1 MSPIQCDISFDMRGN
16 DVWTPKKSAA
26 VPESAEKLV
35 SDSIHQRGILAEI
48 CSRMADCKTSPE
60 GGSSSGA
67 EKLKSLGTGGR
78 HPCNHARNPGRRRL
92 MGISNS
98 IHVGPYEIFYP
109 LKPSVSSVQQ
119 YGQHNLPGRLFV
131 VEGIDGSGKST
142 QLSLLHKW
150 LEARGYGVV
159 FSEWNSSPLVKDTTK
174 LGKKK
179 KLLTPA
185 TFSLVHATDFADRT
199 EHSILPFLKAG
210 AIVLCDRYIYTAF
223 ARDAARGM
231 DGDWVRDL
239 YGFAVKPTAA
249 FYFRVPLETAIGRLV
264 GARDGFKYYEA
275 GMDLGLTIDAE
286 DSFRLFQG
294 RIVEEYEKMI
304 PEFGLTV
311 IDATMPVEAQQAQV
325 RQIVQSHLAD
335 ARELRVKR

>member
-1 MSPIQCDISFDMRGN
+1 
-16 DVWTPKKSAA
+16 
-26 VPESAEKLV
+26 
-35 SDSIHQRGILAEI
+35 
-48 CSRMADCKTSPE
+48 
-60 GGSSSGA
+60 
-67 EKLKSLGTGGR
+67 
-78 HPCNHARNPGRRRL
+78 

-98 IHVGPYEIFYP
+98 IHIGPYEIFYP

-185 TFSLVHATDFADRT
+185 TFSLIHATDFADRT

-210 AIVLCDRYIYTAF
+210 AVVLCDRYVYTAF

-239 YGFAVKPTAA
+239 YRFAVKPTAA

-275 GMDLGLTIDAE
+275 GLDLGLTCDAE

-294 RIVEEYEKMI
+294 RILDEYEKMI

-311 IDATMPVEAQQAQV
+311 IDATMPVEKQQTQV
-325 RQIVQSHLAD
+325 RQIVQSHLAN
-335 ARELRVKR
+335 ARELRIKP